1 MSLTLRDLQSLC
13 ETARLMFRTTNLI
26 IAGGAPRDIFSGATV
41 KDIDVFVMADK
52 TPGDDTPF
60 ARGCRELA
68 AFLGGAIELVEGE
81 GDYAEVFD
89 ICNITG
95 AHLHPEIQII
105 GIDRDPVDDVHRY
118 DFGLSQVFV
127 SPRGQFFTEAAVR
140 DFENYT
146 ITYTPSNPDA
156 FSVERSRKRLAR
168 LKAKYPGWHFA
179 NCEVLK

>member
-1 MSLTLRDLQSLC
+1 MSLTLFDLQSLC
-13 ETARLMFRTTNLI
+13 ETARLVVRTTNLL
-26 IAGGAPRDIFSGATV
+26 IAGGAPRDIFSGAPV
-41 KDIDVFVMADK
+41 KDIDIFMMADK

-60 ARGCRELA
+60 AQGSRELA
-68 AFLGGAIELVEGE
+68 TFLGGVVELVEGD

-95 AHLHPEIQII
+95 ADIHPDIQII

-127 SPRGQFFTEAAVR
+127 TPRGPFFTEAAVR
-140 DFENYT
+140 DFESHT

-156 FSVERSRKRLAR
+156 FAVERSRKRLAR
-168 LKAKYPGWHFA
+168 LEAKYPGWHFA